1 MLLKCRLRINP
12 PPRSNTAERPSFT
25 MAGGRHPGAT
35 GPMRIGYVPA
45 FAIVLVLGWSAPDP
59 TQPDLGLAAQA
70 RATAHAHKK
79 LTKRYQAAQKRAVR
93 KRVASKAVT
102 RRSAP
107 PVRLAW
113 AGQQSLSSSLALDP
127 PIPPIKGPSPPE
139 PQAPTP
145 DEQMEKLRVGLQ
157 KLARTYP
164 SPEEHLERLRVGLE
178 KLARAMNGES

>member
-1 MLLKCRLRINP
+1 
-12 PPRSNTAERPSFT
+12 
-25 MAGGRHPGAT
+25 
-35 GPMRIGYVPA
+35 MRTGYVPIV
-45 FAIVLVLGWSAPDP
+45 AIAVVLGWSAPDP
-59 TQPDLGLAAQA
+59 TQPDFGLAAQA

-79 LTKRYQAAQKRAVR
+79 LTKRYQTAQKRAVR

-102 RRSAP
+102 KRSAP

-113 AGQQSLSSSLALDP
+113 AGQQSPSSSPSLEL

-139 PQAPTP
+139 LQAPPP
-145 DEQMEKLRVGLQ
+145 DEQMERLRVGLQ

-178 KLARAMNGES
+178 KLARAMNSGS